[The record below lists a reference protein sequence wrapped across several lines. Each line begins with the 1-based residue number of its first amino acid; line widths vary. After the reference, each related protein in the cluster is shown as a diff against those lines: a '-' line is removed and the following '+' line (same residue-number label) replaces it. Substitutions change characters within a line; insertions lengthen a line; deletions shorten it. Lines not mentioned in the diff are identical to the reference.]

1 MENDL
6 ASIQI
11 QFDDVTRRKKG
22 MIEKLENNSDED
34 LDIEDS
40 DSEDFR
46 TFSSYK

>member
-1 MENDL
+1 
-6 ASIQI
+6 
-11 QFDDVTRRKKG
+11 

-46 TFSSYK
+46 KFFNYK